1 MYWQQK
7 KDLCLSNLQSS
18 NVPVVKYICH
28 LTRQYYLHMVN
39 FNSVKA
45 GKLMSIDT
53 NNDCHQEYF

>member
-18 NVPVVKYICH
+18 NAPFVKYICH

-39 FNSVKA
+39 FNSVK
-45 GKLMSIDT
+45 
-53 NNDCHQEYF
+53 QEIKEHSYKQ